1 MRFDTQGTP
10 NEALVAVLLEK
21 EQKQG
26 VRRMRVSGNRS
37 LAGFKDQQV
46 DHKKKRDKK
55 DKPVLSDDHTFTE
68 KKPLPKGSDKK

>member
-1 MRFDTQGTP
+1 
-10 NEALVAVLLEK
+10 
-21 EQKQG
+21 
-26 VRRMRVSGNRS
+26 MRVSGNRS